1 VTASLTLERFQPYLA
16 RTIAGMIESWRQLT
30 SDVLLDSTVLRLSP
44 CVPLRTLALHH
55 STIQPLTLL
64 SPLKE
69 TKMHRATLS
78 VVVLLL
84 ASIAGFAST
93 TRPCTA
99 NCTTTVGTF
108 TYLGND
114 SNGVSNWT
122 VNVQTPVFFSTPI
135 TLNTATFFVKGT
147 TVTAGPFISIPNCAT
162 GPFIPNNSCLLVESN
177 PAGLAACN
185 NDCISVAF
193 QFLAGN
199 GNTFT
204 VKSKETGHL
213 LHYFGTV
220 NVFIIPTFGHKAIQ
234 PQDKA
239 PIFMQIRSITYP

>member
-1 VTASLTLERFQPYLA
+1 MR
-16 RTIAGMIESWRQLT
+16 
-30 SDVLLDSTVLRLSP
+30 
-44 CVPLRTLALHH
+44 
-55 STIQPLTLL
+55 
-64 SPLKE
+64 
-69 TKMHRATLS
+69 RAALS

-84 ASIAGFAST
+84 ASIAGYAST
-93 TRPCTA
+93 TIPCSA

-122 VNVQTPVFFSTPI
+122 VNIQTPVFFSTPI

-147 TVTAGPFISIPNCAT
+147 TVSAGPFVSIPNCAT
-162 GPFIPNNSCLLVESN
+162 GPFIPNNSCLLVQSN

-185 NDCISVAF
+185 NDCISVVF

-199 GNTFT
+199 GATFT

-220 NVFIIPTFGHKAIQ
+220 NAFIIPTFGHKAIQ